1 MCGGGYLCTV
11 GLRVI
16 EMPDLFGVQAALE
29 YELFFVGGM
38 VYASLEN
45 DWITKLNKN
54 TFMGLEIVLLT
65 ASLLGAALYNVSA

>member
-1 MCGGGYLCTV
+1 MWGGYLCTV

-38 VYASLEN
+38 VYAS
-45 DWITKLNKN
+45 WKMI
-54 TFMGLEIVLLT
+54 GLP
-65 ASLLGAALYNVSA
+65 N